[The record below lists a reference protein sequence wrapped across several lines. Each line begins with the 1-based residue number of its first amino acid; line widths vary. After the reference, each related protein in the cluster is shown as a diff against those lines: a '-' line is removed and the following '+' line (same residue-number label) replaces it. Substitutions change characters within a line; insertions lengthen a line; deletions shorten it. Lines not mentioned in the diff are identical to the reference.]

1 MKGINGL
8 VWELDGW
15 IIVAGVLAAV
25 SASLLG
31 NFLVLR
37 KMSLLGDA
45 ISHAILPGLAMA
57 FLITSSR
64 NSWVMFL
71 GASIVGLMTAVFTQ
85 WIRGIGKV
93 DEGASMGV
101 VFTSLFAIGLV
112 MIVQAA
118 DDVDLDPGC
127 VLYGAIE
134 FTPLDTWLILGW
146 HIPRVVVIQGSVLL
160 LNVMFVGLLFK
171 ELKISSFDPA
181 LSTTSGI
188 PAWLMHY
195 ALMTLVAIT
204 AVASFESV
212 GNILVVAMMIV
223 PPATAFMLTVRL
235 GRMIVWSSVIA
246 AAAAVI
252 GHLAA
257 LWVPNMFGYRS
268 TSTAGMIAVVTGLF
282 FVLAAFFAPQQGVFV
297 RSMRQRLLALRI
309 LREDILG
316 LLYRLAEK
324 GDDEISMSR
333 KRLQDNLLVSSWE
346 MRIVLWQLQRWEWIE
361 QSQSGF
367 RLTAEG
373 TRNAQQLVRSHR
385 LWETY
390 LIVEAGVD
398 QNRIHQHAEQ
408 LEHFTS
414 SALGQR
420 LSDATDTPTVD
431 PHGSPIPSPAITPP
445 TKRQ

>member
-1 MKGINGL
+1 MNGLSGL

-57 FLITSSR
+57 FLFTSSR
-64 NSWVMFL
+64 NSWVMFV

-118 DDVDLDPGC
+118 DYVDLDPGC

-134 FTPLDTWLILGW
+134 FTPLDTWPLFGW
-146 HIPRVVVIQGSVLL
+146 HVPRVVVIQGAVLL
-160 LNVMFVGLLFK
+160 LNALFVGLLFK

-235 GRMIVWSSVIA
+235 GRMIVWSSAIA
-246 AAAAVI
+246 AIAAVI

-257 LWVPNMFGYRS
+257 LWVPNLFGYRS
-268 TSTAGMIAVVTGLF
+268 TSTAGMIAVVTGVLF
-282 FVLAAFFAPQQGVFV
+282 LLAALFSPQQGVFV

-316 LLYRLAEK
+316 LLYRLTEK
-324 GDDEISMSR
+324 GEERSVSQGY
-333 KRLQDNLLVSSWE
+333 LQENLLASGWE
-346 MRIVLWQLQRWEWIE
+346 TRVALWQLQRWDCVQ
-361 QSQSGF
+361 QSPQGF
-367 RLTAEG
+367 QLTAAG
-373 TRNAQQLVRSHR
+373 TRTAQHLVRSHR

-398 QNRIHQHAEQ
+398 QERIHQQAEQ

-431 PHGSPIPSPAITPP
+431 PHGSPIPSPAVTPP